1 MRQWKEIQK
10 MLRKE
15 FLEIIYIICNMRKN
29 IIMPAKVQLYKVNQ
43 IKRTIFTILTLT
55 LYVAPCPAGT
65 DSDATTNTAVKP
77 MAIEAGRLPNPIFT
91 DNSAE
96 VCMNSRYSQHSLN
109 GTANAQQISNILWA
123 AGKAPFTGTH
133 RNIYLATPTATYSYD
148 PNGHSLS
155 WYSNEV
161 RNDGAF
167 VIFYDCQHDFDAGVS
182 FMPALLASVSL
193 WNSAES
199 AVSSCPKGIG
209 YSKARLI
216 FGVQPVKGLTTKLA
230 VQSSISEGEPGW
242 LPDPCTAGDKGL
254 EDVLANLKYVSNFA
268 QTNLTPRQISQ
279 ILWSGY
285 GCTDHTASG
294 KAGLTVP
301 SAWASYYLTR
311 SIYLANENG
320 VFRYHNRNPD
330 TNMASRDHRIEQ
342 IDSSSAGRGSTRPA
356 DSRSRLQSTVSGL
369 PQAPCYV
376 ILCLDS
382 SSVSQEYAR
391 LEVGFAAGNM
401 LIQATAIDLGCYFNA
416 GLTPAEQAGIQV
428 ATNIPSSHIPHAIV
442 SIGPIETTVSIS
454 VALQGEGR
462 SNAGWAV
469 PLIVK
474 FFTPGADVLT
484 DIPAYEFKLTTEK
497 SAAEKMAVCEFT
509 GVAPGIYDITIIGE
523 ATLMNIKRSVVISAP
538 NTSIEMGTLL
548 EGDINNDNRIDFKDF
563 VILSTSWLASK
574 SLPAYDIKSDFDRD
588 GLVNAADLS
597 LLASNWLG
605 SSPIEII
612 P

>member
-1 MRQWKEIQK
+1 

-15 FLEIIYIICNMRKN
+15 LLEIIYMNCNMRKN
-29 IIMPAKVQLYKVNQ
+29 AILPVQEQIFKVAQ
-43 IKRTIFTILTLT
+43 IKRAMFTILAISLC
-55 LYVAPCPAGT
+55 VMPCPAGT
-65 DSDATTNTAVKP
+65 DRAVTIDTAVKP
-77 MAIEAGRLPNPIFT
+77 MAIEAGRLPPPIFT

-96 VCMNSRYSQHSLN
+96 VCMNSRYSQHSLS

-133 RNIYLATPTATYSYD
+133 RNIYLATPTATYLYD
-148 PNGHSLS
+148 PNGHSLN

-167 VIFYDCQHDFDAGVS
+167 AIFYDCQHDFDAGVS

-193 WNSAES
+193 WNSTES

-216 FGVQPVKGLTTKLA
+216 FGVQPVRGLTNKLA

-242 LPDPCTAGDKGL
+242 LPAPTTAGDRSL
-254 EDVLANLKYVSNFA
+254 EEVLANLKYVSNFA
-268 QTNLTPRQISQ
+268 QTNLTPQQISQ
-279 ILWSGY
+279 ILWAGY
-285 GCTDHTASG
+285 GCNDHTASG

-311 SIYLANENG
+311 SIYLVNENG

-342 IDSSSAGRGSTRPA
+342 IDSSSAGRGGTRPA
-356 DSRSRLQSTVSGL
+356 DSRSRLQSAVSGL
-369 PQAPCYV
+369 PQSPCYI

-382 SSVSQEYAR
+382 SSVGQEYAR
-391 LEVGFAAGNM
+391 LEAGFAAGNM

-416 GLTPAEQAGIQV
+416 GLTPAEQAGIQA

-454 VALQGEGR
+454 VALQGEDR
-462 SNAGWAV
+462 PDAGWAV
-469 PLIVK
+469 PLTVK

-497 SAAEKMAVCEFT
+497 SAATNMAVCEVT
-509 GVAPGIYDITIIGE
+509 GIAPGNYDITIIGE
-523 ATLMNIKRSVVISAP
+523 ATLMNVRRSVVISAS
-538 NTSIEMGTLL
+538 NTSVNMGTLL
-548 EGDINNDNRIDFKDF
+548 EGDANQDNIINLEDFA
-563 VILSTSWLASK
+563 ILSKSWLA
-574 SLPAYDIKSDFDRD
+574 LQLQPGYNAIVDFDYN
-588 GLVNAADLS
+588 GLINAADLC

-605 SSPIEII
+605 SSPVEIE